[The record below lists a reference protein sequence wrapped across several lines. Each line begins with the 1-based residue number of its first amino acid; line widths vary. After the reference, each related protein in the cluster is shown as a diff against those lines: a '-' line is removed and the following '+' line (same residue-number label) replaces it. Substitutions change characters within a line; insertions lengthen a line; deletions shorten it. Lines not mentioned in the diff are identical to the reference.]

1 MMIRQTCLVQTGG
14 NLSQR
19 QYQEKPMRTVW
30 YILSWSLPE
39 TPNLSD
45 RNVNKRF
52 KGSAKMLMLKRS
64 LLITGM
70 ILLPSL
76 GLSGAATDRLS
87 VCLNQNTTYIDR
99 LNLVR
104 WIIKAYAS
112 HPAVQDL
119 AAIPQKQRVEID
131 QIMAEIVQRLLS
143 EDCPDE
149 ARTALVVDGD
159 VALEA
164 AFEVLG
170 RSAGQSLLTDAVVNN
185 EIMGFIDFVDEDKI
199 EALKN

>member
-1 MMIRQTCLVQTGG
+1 
-14 NLSQR
+14 
-19 QYQEKPMRTVW
+19 
-30 YILSWSLPE
+30 
-39 TPNLSD
+39 
-45 RNVNKRF
+45 
-52 KGSAKMLMLKRS
+52 
-64 LLITGM
+64 
-70 ILLPSL
+70 
-76 GLSGAATDRLS
+76 
-87 VCLNQNTTYIDR
+87 
-99 LNLVR
+99 
-104 WIIKAYAS
+104 
-112 HPAVQDL
+112 
-119 AAIPQKQRVEID
+119 
-131 QIMAEIVQRLLS
+131 LLS